1 MFSSIR
7 SFVNFLSS
15 FKWTFRLSYDIWRH
29 IWRHNHV
36 SAFNKSKYQNSDTI
50 IAFVGWKYV
59 SIQIFSSI
67 WSFVGILISFEWHFG
82 LFYDTWRHIWRQ
94 NIVLPPSTSQ
104 NVKILTSQSVFHPK
118 KLTYTHSDQHS
129 HFIEFS
135 GILGDFWTI
144 LGRFGGPWRHK
155 RGKDFIILNFWLYH
169 RFFLLKKITHVHF

>member
-15 FKWTFRLSYDIWRH
+15 FEWTFRLSYDIWRH

-50 IAFVGWKYV
+50 IAFLGWKYV

-67 WSFVGILISFEWHFG
+67 RSFVGILISFEWHFG

-94 NIVLPPSTSQ
+94 NIVLPLQ
-104 NVKILTSQSVFHPK
+104 KVKMSKFWHHNRFSIPKNSPIHTLRPTQSF
-118 KLTYTHSDQHS
+118 YWDIWRFRWFWD
-129 HFIEFS
+129 HF
-135 GILGDFWTI
+135 G
-144 LGRFGGPWRHK
+144 
-155 RGKDFIILNFWLYH
+155 
-169 RFFLLKKITHVHF
+169 